1 MTPSRRVPLRVASAF
16 PDPPFEVPGPT
27 PSGLDHDLIHA
38 IAEVLDRPV
47 ELHRYDGADF
57 DGIFTGLGRTV
68 DVVASGATI
77 TDHRRTLARWCAP
90 YVRSG
95 QSLVVNVDATP
106 DVRSVD
112 DLHGLV
118 VGVQEGNTSEPV
130 ARRLHEAGKVAD
142 VRTYPYDGIVHALD
156 DLDAGA
162 IGGSVKLEPV
172 MRWLTRDRP
181 HLGVVQTGIT
191 DELLAVAV
199 ALDDGA
205 LADQIDSA
213 QRAVAA
219 DGRLTGMGAKWF
231 VDSDPAAT
239 AVVT

>member
-1 MTPSRRVPLRVASAF
+1 MATSRRVPLRVASAF

-27 PSGLDHDLIHA
+27 PSGLDQDLIRA
-38 IAEVLDRPV
+38 LAEVLDRPV
-47 ELHRYDGADF
+47 ELHPYEGADF
-57 DGIFTGLGRTV
+57 DGIFAGLGHTV

-106 DVRSVD
+106 TVHSMD

-162 IGGSVKLEPV
+162 IGGFMKLEPV

-199 ALDDGA
+199 ALDDA
-205 LADQIDSA
+205 TLADQIEAA
-213 QRAVAA
+213 QRALVT
-219 DGRLTGMGAKWF
+219 DGRLAALGARWF
-231 VDSDPAAT
+231 ADSDPAAT
-239 AVVT
+239 KVVT